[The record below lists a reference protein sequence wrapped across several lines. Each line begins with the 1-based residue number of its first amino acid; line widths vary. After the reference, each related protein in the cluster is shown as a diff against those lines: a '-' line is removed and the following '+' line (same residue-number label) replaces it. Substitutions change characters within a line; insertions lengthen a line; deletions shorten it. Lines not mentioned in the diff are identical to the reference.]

1 MSELVDDY
9 AAMSDRRF
17 LMEIFDI
24 LAFGERSG
32 AARDEPEGTR
42 YLMLSDTLAKHL
54 AARLQV
60 VIRRLK

>member
-1 MSELVDDY
+1 MSELIDDY
-9 AAMSDRRF
+9 ATMTDREF

-24 LAFGERSG
+24 LAFGTRSG
-32 AARDEPEGTR
+32 AAQDEPEGTR

-60 VIRRLK
+60 VIRRMA